1 MRRGD
6 IFSTK
11 AERSKF
17 AAAAKASLFL
27 FFLPLPR
34 FNLIAAEGGEAEG
47 QF

>member
-17 AAAAKASLFL
+17 AAAAKAFL